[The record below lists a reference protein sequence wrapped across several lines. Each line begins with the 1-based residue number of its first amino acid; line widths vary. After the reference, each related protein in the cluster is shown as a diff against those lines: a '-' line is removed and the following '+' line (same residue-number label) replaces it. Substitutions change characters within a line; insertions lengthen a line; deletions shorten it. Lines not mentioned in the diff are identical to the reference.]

1 MDATDPATLF
11 EHTESTIMATEEEV
25 FAKIQDVLVDA
36 LGVDKDEVQR
46 DAKLVAD
53 LGAESIDFLDISFQ
67 LEKAFAIKIEQKE
80 FAQTSQGEGDNVD
93 LTVESMVKFVLTKV
107 A

>member
-1 MDATDPATLF
+1 
-11 EHTESTIMATEEEV
+11 MATEVEV

-36 LGVDKDEVQR
+36 LGVEKDEVQR

-67 LEKAFAIKIEQKE
+67 LEKTFAIKIEQKE
-80 FAQTSQGEGDNVD
+80 FAQNAQNEGDNVD
-93 LTVESMVKFVLTKV
+93 LTVDSVVKFVMTKV

>member
-1 MDATDPATLF
+1 MPT
-11 EHTESTIMATEEEV
+11 TESEV
-25 FAKIQDVLVDA
+25 FQKVQTVLVEA
-36 LGVDKDEVQR
+36 LGVDEEEVNSE
-46 DAKLVAD
+46 AKLKAD

-80 FAQTSQGEGDNVD
+80 FAQNAQSEADDAD
-93 LTVESMVKFVLTKV
+93 LTVDSVVKFVMTKV